1 MPSIIRPIILSKLP
15 DTISIMFRIIDIMTI
30 IMVTIHAH
38 PLPFRRP
45 HATTKLA
52 IPITMSIPP
61 RTPKNPPNKK
71 IVFFGIVTSVPLI
84 FSEIEEFE
92 VSLLSFI
99 LT

>member
-1 MPSIIRPIILSKLP
+1 
-15 DTISIMFRIIDIMTI
+15 MTI

-38 PLPFRRP
+38 PLPVRRP

-61 RTPKNPPNKK
+61 ITPKNPPNKK
-71 IVFFGIVTSVPLI
+71 SVFLGIVTSVPLI
-84 FSEIEEFE
+84 FSEIEELE
-92 VSLLSFI
+92 ILLLLFM